1 MHFPTHPTM
10 YTPKKAL
17 PVALSVSDTMQV
29 QMAMEGSITYGQLN
43 SGCILKTIIQ
53 CLHFLHYRP
62 IKQSYPN
69 HPVMPSFKMELEYS
83 KEIKNKNE

>member
-10 YTPKKAL
+10 CTPRKAL
-17 PVALSVSDTMQV
+17 PVALSMSDTMQV

-43 SGCILKTIIQ
+43 SGGILRTIIQ
-53 CLHFLHYRP
+53 CLHFLHYRA

-69 HPVMPSFKMELEYS
+69 HPVMSNFKMGLQYS
-83 KEIKNKNE
+83 KEIRNKTE